1 MALVVNTNVPSLNA
15 QRNLGTTNLSLSK
28 SLERLSSGLRINRAG
43 DDAAGLAISEK
54 LRGQVRGL
62 NQAVRNANDGISL
75 VQTAE
80 GSLSVT
86 TNIIQRLRELA
97 VQSASDT
104 NTASDRGSLKT
115 EADLLVA
122 ELTRIGNTTEFN
134 GKTLLNGTFASGKL
148 QIGANSGQSIA
159 FTIGDVRAAALGRRT
174 TVTGDLDDTASSGI
188 NAGITA
194 GELTVNGAQVVTAAA
209 DDQVSVLEIVTIDLS
224 STSSAGAGSIGSATF
239 FINSVDIGVV
249 ESQLTA
255 SAKAAAIVSAIT
267 AHAASLTN
275 VEARIY
281 SGTAVVL
288 TAKKGTDLKLQHST
302 SSTTSTVASFVSII
316 GLSASFIGSGTQV
329 TTNNGQSSSL
339 AKAAAINT
347 VKSTSNVTAAAQTTT
362 VTGTAAIA
370 AVTINS
376 ADLHINGIN
385 IGAVTVLASDGSG
398 TLVTAINAKTSDTGV
413 TANVDTAGKL
423 VLTAADGRNIVVT
436 ATAAV
441 NTALGTSS
449 SVTRSK
455 VQLQSPDAITLAGTN
470 PAELGKDSSGNN
482 LTATTFQSDL
492 SNALSTIN
500 ISTQAGADSAILSL
514 DAALEQVN
522 TLRAQLGALQNR
534 LESTVSNLSTT
545 SENLSA
551 SESRIRDA
559 DFAAETAR
567 FTRNQ
572 ILGQAGTAILA
583 QANTLPQLA
592 LQLLR

>member
-1 MALVVNTNVPSLNA
+1 MSLVVNTNVPSVNA
-15 QRNLGTTNLSLSK
+15 QRNLGTTNLSLAK

-104 NTASDRGSLKT
+104 NTASDRNTLKT

-134 GKTLLNGTFASGKL
+134 GKTLLNGTFVSGKL

-174 TVTGDLDDTASSGI
+174 TVTGDLDDAASAGI
-188 NAGITA
+188 NAAITA

-209 DDQVSVLEIVTIDLS
+209 DDQVSVVEIATGDLA
-224 STSSAGAGSIGSATF
+224 TGAGSVGSATF

-249 ESQLTA
+249 ESQATA

-281 SGTAVVL
+281 SGTAIVL
-288 TAKKGTDLKLQHST
+288 TAKKGTDLKLQHTT
-302 SSTTSTVASFVSII
+302 SSTTSTVASFASIL
-316 GLSASFIGSGTQV
+316 GSLSASFVGSGTQV
-329 TTNNGQSSSL
+329 TTNNGQSSAL

-376 ADLHINGIN
+376 ADLYINGVN
-385 IGAVTVLASDGSG
+385 IGAASVLASDGSG

-423 VLTAADGRNIVVT
+423 VLTATDGRNIAVT

-441 NTALGTSS
+441 NTALGTSNT
-449 SVTRSK
+449 VTRAK
-455 VQLQSPDAITLAGTN
+455 LELQSPNAVTLAGTN
-470 PAELGKDSSGNN
+470 PAELGKDSGGTN

-492 SNALSTIN
+492 SKALSTID
-500 ISTQAGADSAILSL
+500 ISTQSGADSAILSL
-514 DAALEQVN
+514 DAALDQVN
-522 TLRAQLGALQNR
+522 TGRAQLGALQNR

-551 SESRIRDA
+551 SESRIRDT

-572 ILGQAGTAILA
+572 ILAQAGTAILA